1 MRSGCLCL
9 QLQLLGCCHAAC
21 HHHAIA
27 RRLKLIW
34 PQYLGEY
41 IGQVIVCTHL
51 DQIANCAVTQ
61 RQNSLLHAI
70 YVTQFR
76 TLSCTLSGCYSSR
89 VIDQNVDQLNLPKP
103 HLLIHISNVKKLCPS
118 NTGSIYSAVFEKR
131 NTSRTRGLHFQP
143 VPPKVHPVDPR
154 EVHGCSQFW
163 KRAGCEFPAF
173 GVWPPGPRPAG
184 SGVWGQNVE
193 VPCGARATA
202 ANPARSMAP
211 AVPRAPWAS
220 PPAISVAG

>member
-1 MRSGCLCL
+1 MQVLYSLMNRRQWRPRLARLWIWCQGEHQYATLTWAICTQICL
-9 QLQLLGCCHAAC
+9 QQ
-21 HHHAIA
+21 
-27 RRLKLIW
+27 
-34 PQYLGEY
+34 
-41 IGQVIVCTHL
+41 
-51 DQIANCAVTQ
+51 
-61 RQNSLLHAI
+61 
-70 YVTQFR
+70 
-76 TLSCTLSGCYSSR
+76 
-89 VIDQNVDQLNLPKP
+89 LPK
-103 HLLIHISNVKKLCPS
+103 
-118 NTGSIYSAVFEKR
+118 YSAVFEKR

-211 AVPRAPWAS
+211 AVPRAPGAS
-220 PPAISVAG
+220 PPAIPVAGWA